1 MRQFGNMGMLGAI
14 LAMAAPLAVA
24 PSVREDTPDLELIP
38 TPKAKRHRASP
49 PRRHPSISRYAPH
62 QGEQEKARRVRQMA
76 RIAAKRAAA

>member
-38 TPKAKRHRASP
+38 APKAKRYRAA
-49 PRRHPSISRYAPH
+49 PSRARVGTSIYMPH

-76 RIAAKRAAA
+76 RIAAKRAVA